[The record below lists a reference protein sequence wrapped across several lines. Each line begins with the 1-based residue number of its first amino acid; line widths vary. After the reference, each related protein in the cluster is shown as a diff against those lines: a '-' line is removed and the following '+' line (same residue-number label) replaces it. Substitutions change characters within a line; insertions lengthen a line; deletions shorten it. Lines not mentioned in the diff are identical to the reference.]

1 MEDRF
6 YSADSVQLFLQNKW
20 LDDIKKKTESN

>member
-6 YSADSVQLFLQNKW
+6 YSADSVQLFLQKKW
-20 LDDIKKKTESN
+20 LDDILKKTESN